1 MNARDK
7 VYNEVLEHVLR
18 LLGEP
23 NFNMVMIASS
33 LMVIA
38 QRLYKTHL
46 TKKDYENLMK
56 IIVKSEH
63 IKPYDIR
70 KGTLH

>member
-1 MNARDK
+1 MKDK
-7 VYNEVLEHVLR
+7 VYHEVLEHVVR
-18 LLGEP
+18 LLSEKYP
-23 NFNMVMIASS
+23 IELIAGC

-46 TKKDYENLMK
+46 SPAEYKKIMK
-56 IIVKSEH
+56 VASE
-63 IKPYDIR
+63 IEIQPYDIK